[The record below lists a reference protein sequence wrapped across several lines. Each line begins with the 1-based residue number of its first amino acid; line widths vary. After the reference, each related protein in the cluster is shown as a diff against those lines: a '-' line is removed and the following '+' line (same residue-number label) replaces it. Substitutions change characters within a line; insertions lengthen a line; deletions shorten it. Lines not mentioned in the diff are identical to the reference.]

1 MEMRDVL
8 RFAIDTLERL
18 QIPYLLCGSAASGG
32 YDEPRMTRDI
42 DFVIELPLDKAAIF
56 CDTFPAPE
64 FVVSKEAAIDAVR
77 NEKQFSVRHLASGNK
92 IDFMIARDC
101 VWSRLQFER
110 RQQVTLLENVEG
122 FVLSPEDL
130 ILSKMYSYHE
140 GGLEKHLRDI
150 TGILSIQE
158 EKIDRDYISQ
168 WATQLEVTEVWSA
181 ILGRMG
187 RIEE

>member
-8 RFAIDTLERL
+8 QLAIETLGRL
-18 QIPYLLCGSAASGG
+18 RIPYLLCGSVASGG
-32 YDEPRMTRDI
+32 YGEPRMSRDI
-42 DFVIELPLDKAAIF
+42 DFVIALPREKATIL

-64 FVVSKEAAIDAVR
+64 FVVSNAAAIEAVR
-77 NEKQFSVRHLASGNK
+77 SEKQFSVRHLASGNK
-92 IDFMIARDC
+92 IDFLIARDC
-101 VWSRLQFER
+101 VWSRLQFDR

-122 FVLSPEDL
+122 FVMSPEDL

-150 TGILSIQE
+150 TGILSIQA

-168 WATQLEVTEVWSA
+168 WAMRLEVAEVWSA
-181 ILGRMG
+181 ILGRMERVEG
-187 RIEE
+187 